1 MTGAPGSLFNAR
13 GERFEEAFLGLLRC
27 GSRRPGSGSR
37 SPSPNFRARGLRG
50 AALFAAPFLAVP
62 FLAVPAGAAEPPQ
75 VSVELNKLE
84 AQGAGCRAFLV
95 VANDGQTELTDLKLD
110 FVLFQPDG
118 VIGRRFI
125 VNLAPLKAQ
134 KRSVKQFDLEGTACD
149 QVGSLL
155 INDIIEC
162 ESPSGMVENC
172 LAGLTVKSLTKVQLT
187 K

>member
-1 MTGAPGSLFNAR
+1 MPGSLCKSKR
-13 GERFEEAFLGLLRC
+13 RFEEAFLGLLKCVPRWP
-27 GSRRPGSGSR
+27 RPQSTR
-37 SPSPNFRARGLRG
+37 QIPRFRG
-50 AALFAAPFLAVP
+50 ATVLVASFAAALLASP
-62 FLAVPAGAAEPPQ
+62 LGAAEPPQ
-75 VSVELNKLE
+75 ISVELNKLE
-84 AQGAGCRAFLV
+84 PQGPVCRAFLV
-95 VANDGQTELTDLKLD
+95 VANDSQSELTDLKLD
-110 FVLFQPDG
+110 IVLFQPDG

-155 INDIIEC
+155 INDVIEC
-162 ESPSGMVENC
+162 ESPSGVVENC

>member
-1 MTGAPGSLFNAR
+1 M
-13 GERFEEAFLGLLRC
+13 GLLRC
-27 GSRRPGSGSR
+27 GSCQRGSGSR
-37 SPSPNFRARGLRG
+37 SQTPNVRALGLIIS
-50 AALFAAPFLAVP
+50 LLAAPFLAG
-62 FLAVPAGAAEPPQ
+62 PASAEPPQ

-95 VANDGQTELTDLKLD
+95 VANDGQSELTDLKLD
-110 FVLFQPDG
+110 VVLFQPDG

-162 ESPSGMVENC
+162 ESPSGVVENC